1 MDLNEYQRQSSLSD
15 QRKEKTTNIGTDFL
29 IPLLGLVGEIG
40 SVASEY
46 KKHLRD
52 GNSYPIYKEKLKEE
66 LGDVLWYVA
75 VLAQDMGLS
84 LEEIAQLNLDKT
96 KERWKNIDHFSPPV
110 LFDEKFLKKEQFPRE
125 VMVEFRENED
135 KKIEMIFDGKQLGS
149 PLSDNAYI
157 DDGYRFHDVFH
168 LSYMAVLGWSP
179 VIRALL
185 KKKRKSVPIVDEV
198 EDGAR
203 AIIVEESISAIV
215 YELSKAHNG
224 FKDLDYVD
232 STVLEM
238 IKRIVQ
244 NFEVKSMGTALW
256 QKAILD
262 GYKAFRE
269 LRKHNGGKVYLN
281 LNKRTIKFLC

>member
-1 MDLNEYQRQSSLSD
+1 
-15 QRKEKTTNIGTDFL
+15 
-29 IPLLGLVGEIG
+29 
-40 SVASEY
+40 
-46 KKHLRD
+46 
-52 GNSYPIYKEKLKEE
+52 
-66 LGDVLWYVA
+66 
-75 VLAQDMGLS
+75 
-84 LEEIAQLNLDKT
+84 
-96 KERWKNIDHFSPPV
+96 
-110 LFDEKFLKKEQFPRE
+110 
-125 VMVEFRENED
+125 
-135 KKIEMIFDGKQLGS
+135 
-149 PLSDNAYI
+149 
-157 DDGYRFHDVFH
+157 
-168 LSYMAVLGWSP
+168 MAVLGWSP